1 MPPDIPGFYFD
12 VERKKYFKI
21 TNGSLTTQTKY
32 HNNTVQA
39 AQRRDDFYNQ
49 LNPET
54 KKRKTDQPQKY
65 KREAASQ
72 KHQRGKSGSINQ
84 RGKSSHI
91 QQGNSSHIQSKNLCR
106 MSYRD
111 KVQLVTKCHTYHIKQ
126 QIFLP
131 DYSGVIGLKTGTIN
145 RLLPFYGND
154 VVDLVSLNAA
164 TITTKK
170 AQTIPLPMLYHLIGS
185 SPTYQI
191 CKVPEP
197 LQIVIDDHKAL
208 GYFHAVGQPI
218 SKSTH
223 VSSYIVFPARNHT
236 ISKTPSFSPSKSN
249 ALSKIEVPTY
259 KTSPYPE
266 IFKISKVVPNSS
278 TQPKPTPSP
287 HIILLKSI
295 SIHFDPDIINLF
307 RFFWI
312 SSKSLKTID
321 FTSPVLRYVSQHL
334 TNPKHRILFGLGL
347 VTLPQSQP
355 TCHSRTPPTVD
366 EINRALQLL
375 NTSSLPSNLRHLHSV
390 KVDHFLAHHNSDV
403 IDTKEYSYKP
413 IVVKNPDSVHFVTT
427 LVTDSEMFLLSN
439 TFDLF
444 LIKFSIRENDLVLHG
459 FHHLALTVP
468 GRSDFSQII
477 DSGDLVHIATG
488 SGILTFKKTSIKH
501 SGHLLKYIYYKSS
514 PMIKQIFLL
523 KPFTFVLVK
532 PRTISLLKYRGQP
545 HFINSKPISTD
556 SSYEETELGTYFN
569 DNNPTPCIVLFNNH
583 LYINE
588 TVEDFQV
595 INLGR
600 TAEFGLNSK
609 RFKVPRPEGRKKVTN
624 LVVDMD
630 ETGLVELGLTYDE
643 ELFVRFKF

>member
-1 MPPDIPGFYFD
+1 MPPDIPGFYYD

-65 KREAASQ
+65 KREASSQ

-84 RGKSSHI
+84 RG
-91 QQGNSSHIQSKNLCR
+91 NSSLTQHKKLCR

-111 KVQLVTKCHTYHIKQ
+111 KVQLVNKCHMYYIKE
-126 QIFLP
+126 QIFLL

-145 RLLPFYGND
+145 QLLPFYGND
-154 VVDLVSLNAA
+154 VVDLVGINAA
-164 TITTKK
+164 RITIPTTRNS
-170 AQTIPLPMLYHLIGS
+170 QTIPLPMLCHLIGS
-185 SPTYQI
+185 CPTYQI

-208 GYFHAVGQPI
+208 GYFHAMGQPI

-223 VSSYIVFPARNHT
+223 VSSYKVFPAART
-236 ISKTPSFSPSKSN
+236 SSQTMSKTPSFSTSKSN
-249 ALSKIEVPTY
+249 VLAKIEVPTF

-266 IFKISKVVPNSS
+266 IFKISKVVPSSS
-278 TQPKPTPSP
+278 TQPIPTPSP
-287 HIILLKSI
+287 YILLLKSI

-312 SSKSLKTID
+312 SPKSFKTTD

-347 VTLPQSQP
+347 LTLPQSQP
-355 TCHSRTPPTVD
+355 TYHSKTPPTVD

-375 NTSSLPSNLRHLHSV
+375 NTSSLPSHLRHLHTQ
-390 KVDHFLAHHNSDV
+390 KVDQFLAHHNYDV

-413 IVVKNPDSVHFVTT
+413 IVVKNPERDHFVAT
-427 LVTDSEMFLLSN
+427 LVTDSEIFLLSN

-444 LIKFSIRENDLVLHG
+444 MINFSIRGNDLALHG
-459 FHHLALTVP
+459 FQHLALSIH

-477 DSGDLVHIATG
+477 DSGDVVHITTG
-488 SGILTFKKTSIKH
+488 SGILTIKKSSMKH

-514 PMIKQIFLL
+514 PVIKQIFLL
-523 KPFTFVLVK
+523 KPFTFVLIK

-556 SSYEETELGTYFN
+556 ASYEETELGTYFN
-569 DNNPTPCIVLFNNH
+569 DNNPTPCITLFNNH

-588 TVEDFQV
+588 TAEDFQV

-643 ELFVRFKF
+643 EFFVRFKL